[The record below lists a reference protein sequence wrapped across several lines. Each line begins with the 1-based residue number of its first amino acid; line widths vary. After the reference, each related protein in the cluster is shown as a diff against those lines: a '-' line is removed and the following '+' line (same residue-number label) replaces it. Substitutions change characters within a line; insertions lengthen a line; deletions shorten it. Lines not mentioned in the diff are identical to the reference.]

1 MSRKPCRKGRTVFAE
16 LSRLL
21 DGNPYF
27 AGKSVSLA
35 DLLVAPQ
42 MDFLALTPEW
52 KALSADDAESR
63 RLARS
68 HERASQH
75 EGNHLG
81 PYRAACSGVSK
92 RREQDD

>member
-1 MSRKPCRKGRTVFAE
+1 MSRKPCPKAAPSLPNCPGW
-16 LSRLL
+16 L

-52 KALSADDAESR
+52 KALSADTPNLVGWLDR
-63 RLARS
+63 IN
-68 HERASQH
+68 ERASMKATTWDRIAQ
-75 EGNHLG
+75 L
-81 PYRAACSGVSK
+81 AAA
-92 RREQDD
+92 